1 MKRGGGEG
9 EEREECDLIHTGR
22 CKNSTDECLLERDV
36 LLARCQNGLQ
46 RQLVISTRCL
56 DELSTIVQHPCVLCL
71 KIHTSQ
77 LSSIIDTYFDA
88 SRTFSLFVCTMYMFT
103 KEMYI
108 YKVVY
113 LPIINRWR
121 EMTTIIQSLP
131 SLLMISSLQIWEF
144 LKGIGG
150 DIAEFHYTKN
160 SESYLSANKRI
171 SGTQR

>member
-1 MKRGGGEG
+1 
-9 EEREECDLIHTGR
+9 
-22 CKNSTDECLLERDV
+22 
-36 LLARCQNGLQ
+36 
-46 RQLVISTRCL
+46 
-56 DELSTIVQHPCVLCL
+56 
-71 KIHTSQ
+71 
-77 LSSIIDTYFDA
+77 
-88 SRTFSLFVCTMYMFT
+88 MYMFT

-131 SLLMISSLQIWEF
+131 SLLMISSLQNWEF